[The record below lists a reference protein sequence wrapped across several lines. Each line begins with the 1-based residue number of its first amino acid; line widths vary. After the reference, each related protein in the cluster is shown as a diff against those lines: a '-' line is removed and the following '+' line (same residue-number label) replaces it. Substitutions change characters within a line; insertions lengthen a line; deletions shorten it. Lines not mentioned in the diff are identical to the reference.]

1 MNPRIAE
8 DLRRAA
14 GIYSEVERWTIVLMM
29 VVLVLFSLYQ
39 IILRNFF
46 FTGVIWGDNLL
57 RHLVLWIGFLGACRA
72 TAEGKH
78 IQIELHALIP
88 EGPLR
93 SLLSLVRIIFL
104 AAVCAALFYASWG
117 FVINERT
124 AGDLAFL
131 RIPYWW
137 LETIFPVSFLVMT
150 LRSLSQL
157 RQNLRAFG
165 REAHP

>member
-1 MNPRIAE
+1 MSPPTAE
-8 DLRRAA
+8 VIRRAA
-14 GIYSEVERWTIVLMM
+14 AVYSEVERWTVVLLM
-29 VVLVLFSLYQ
+29 VVLVLFALYQ
-39 IILRNFF
+39 IVLRNFF
-46 FTGVIWGDNLL
+46 FTGVIWGDNFL

-88 EGPLR
+88 EGYFR
-93 SLLSLVRIIFL
+93 SVLSLVRIIFL
-104 AAVCAALFYASWG
+104 TAVCAALFYASWS
-117 FVINERT
+117 FVTNERT

-165 REAHP
+165 RGAHP

>member
-8 DLRRAA
+8 LPRLAA
-14 GIYSEVERWTIVLMM
+14 ELYSGAERWTIVLMV
-29 VVLVLFSLYQ
+29 VVLVVFSLYQ
-39 IILRNFF
+39 IVLRNFF
-46 FTGVIWGDNLL
+46 FTGVIWGDNFL

-88 EGPLR
+88 AGYFR
-93 SLLSLVRIIFL
+93 SILSLVRIGFL
-104 AAVCAALFYASWG
+104 GAVCAVLFCASWS
-117 FVINERT
+117 FVSNEKT

-131 RIPYWW
+131 KIPYWW

-150 LRSLSQL
+150 LRSLSQF
-157 RQNLRAFG
+157 RHSLRALG
-165 REAHP
+165 REAHQ